1 MDENKVSAEELKE
14 ETKQTFNKVKD
25 EIKDAN
31 FKEETIEATNFIKD
45 MFMDPVGA
53 VKNVSNEVGP
63 KLITVIMLV
72 IGVMLSNLLK
82 NIMWAFGNSNI
93 FDSLWEIIT
102 SLTSGVC
109 IILVP
114 AFIAYVFNRN
124 SDRSLLTSISLMA
137 MANVPT
143 IFVNVLS
150 ALTRILPK
158 LAGIVG
164 VLNQGLNVA
173 HVVLTYFAL
182 KTFCKEEDDLFIF
195 KFVIIE
201 VASGFIM
208 MLLRLL
214 NIC

>member
-14 ETKQTFNKVKD
+14 QTKQTFNKVKD

-114 AFIAYVFNRN
+114 AFIAYVFNKN

>member
-114 AFIAYVFNRN
+114 AFIAYVFNKN

-150 ALTRILPK
+150 ALTRIVPK
-158 LAGIVG
+158 LAGMIG

>member
-31 FKEETIEATNFIKD
+31 FKAETIEATNFVKD

-143 IFVNVLS
+143 IFVNVLT

-164 VLNQGLNVA
+164 VLNQGLEVA

-214 NIC
+214 NVC

>member
-31 FKEETIEATNFIKD
+31 FKAETIEATNFVKD
-45 MFMDPVGA
+45 MFMDPVDA

-143 IFVNVLS
+143 IFVNLLT
-150 ALTRILPK
+150 ALTRIVPK
-158 LAGIVG
+158 LAGIIG
-164 VLNQGLNVA
+164 IINHGLEVA
-173 HVVLTYFAL
+173 CVVLTYFAL

-214 NIC
+214 NVC

>member
-31 FKEETIEATNFIKD
+31 FKEETIEATNFVKD

-143 IFVNVLS
+143 IFVNVLT

-164 VLNQGLNVA
+164 VLNQGLEVA

-214 NIC
+214 NVC

>member
-1 MDENKVSAEELKE
+1 
-14 ETKQTFNKVKD
+14 
-25 EIKDAN
+25 
-31 FKEETIEATNFIKD
+31 
-45 MFMDPVGA
+45 
-53 VKNVSNEVGP
+53 
-63 KLITVIMLV
+63 MLV
-72 IGVMLSNLLK
+72 IGVVLSNLLK

-114 AFIAYVFNRN
+114 AFIAYVFNKN

-143 IFVNVLS
+143 IFVYVLS

>member
-31 FKEETIEATNFIKD
+31 FKAETIEATNFVKD

-143 IFVNVLS
+143 IFVNVLT
-150 ALTRILPK
+150 ALTRILSK

-164 VLNQGLNVA
+164 VLNQGLEVA

-214 NIC
+214 NVC

>member
-114 AFIAYVFNRN
+114 AFIAYVFNKN

>member
-31 FKEETIEATNFIKD
+31 FKEETIEATNFVKE

-53 VKNVSNEVGP
+53 VKNVTNEVGP
-63 KLITVIMLV
+63 KLITVIILV

-82 NIMWAFGNSNI
+82 NIIWAVGVESI
-93 FDSLWEIIT
+93 GDSLWKIIT
-102 SLTSGVC
+102 SLTGGLCVV
-109 IILVP
+109 LVP
-114 AFIAYVFNRN
+114 AFIAYLFNRN
-124 SDRSLLTSISLMA
+124 SERSLLTSISLMA

-143 IFVNVLS
+143 IIINILNAISRFVY
-150 ALTRILPK
+150 K
-158 LAGIVG
+158 LAGIIG
-164 VLNQGLNVA
+164 VLNQGLEVA
-173 HVVLTYFAL
+173 HIVLTYFAL

-201 VASGFIM
+201 VVSGFVM

-214 NIC
+214 NVC

>member
-31 FKEETIEATNFIKD
+31 FKAETIEATNFVKD

-143 IFVNVLS
+143 IFVNVLT

-164 VLNQGLNVA
+164 VLNQGLEVA

-195 KFVIIE
+195 KIYII
-201 VASGFIM
+201 
-208 MLLRLL
+208 
-214 NIC
+214 

>member
-31 FKEETIEATNFIKD
+31 FKAETIEATNFVKD

-124 SDRSLLTSISLMA
+124 SDRTLLTSISLMA

-143 IFVNVLS
+143 IFVNLLT
-150 ALTRILPK
+150 ALTRIVPK

>member
-1 MDENKVSAEELKE
+1 MDENKVSVEELKE
-14 ETKQTFNKVKD
+14 ETKQTFNRVKD

-31 FKEETIEATNFIKD
+31 FKAETIEVTNFIKD
-45 MFMDPVGA
+45 MFMDPVDA
-53 VKNVSNEVGP
+53 VRNVTNEVGP

-82 NIMWAFGNSNI
+82 NIMWGFENLNI

-124 SDRSLLTSISLMA
+124 SDRSLLTSITLMA

-143 IFVNVLS
+143 IFVNVFS
-150 ALTRILPK
+150 ALAGPFYK
-158 LAGIVG
+158 LAGIIG
-164 VLNQGLNVA
+164 IINHGLEVA
-173 HVVLTYFAL
+173 CVVLTYFAL
-182 KTFCKEEDDLFIF
+182 KAYYKDEDDLFIF

-208 MLLRLL
+208 MLLKLL
-214 NIC
+214 NVC